1 MKNCINCLYRQK
13 CAQCIAF
20 INDYGMITKKEL
32 TLCSEYDKDIS
43 VKDDLSDFYNFV
55 FNFDFVNVQKIIRE
69 EYVGFKQMLVK
80 TKLTIICEDN
90 SLFVAVEELKRK
102 IWYYFQENNL
112 VVTYEILE
120 EHQVAD
126 RLNNN
131 YYEDLDAEIIERESF
146 YDEKN

>member
-1 MKNCINCLYRQK
+1 MKNCKNCLYRQK
-13 CAQCIAF
+13 CSQCINF

-43 VKDDLSDFYNFV
+43 VKDDLSDFYNFI

-69 EYVGFKQMLVK
+69 EYVSFKQMLAK

-90 SLFVAVEELKRK
+90 TLLVAAEDLNRK

-112 VVTYEILE
+112 EVTYEILE
-120 EHQVAD
+120 EHEVAD
-126 RLNNN
+126 RLKNN
-131 YYEDLDAEIIERESF
+131 YYEDLGAEIIERESF